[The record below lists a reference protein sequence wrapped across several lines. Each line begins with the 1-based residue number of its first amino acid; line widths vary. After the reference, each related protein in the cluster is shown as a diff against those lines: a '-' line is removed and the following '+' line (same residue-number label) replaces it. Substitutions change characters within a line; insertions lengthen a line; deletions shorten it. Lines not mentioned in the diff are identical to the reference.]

1 MMKSKFLVVIERGE
15 SNYSAYSPDVPGCIA
30 SGASVEETL
39 TNIRSALEFHLEGM
53 AEHGDPLPVPRTLNF
68 YVQNTDEISSDDII
82 AHVTIDTPEM
92 ALA

>member
-1 MMKSKFLVVIERGE
+1 MKSKFLVVIEKSE
-15 SNYSAYSPDVPGCIA
+15 ANYSAYSPDVPGCIA

-39 TNIRSALEFHLEGM
+39 ANIRSALEFHLEGM
-53 AEHGDPLPVPRTLNF
+53 AEHGDPIPVPRTLNF

-82 AHVTIDTPEM
+82 AHVTIDTTEM

>member
-1 MMKSKFLVVIERGE
+1 MKSTFLVVIEKGE
-15 SNYSAYSPDVPGCIA
+15 ANYSAYSPDVPGCIA

-53 AEHGDPLPVPRTLNF
+53 AEHGDPLPIPRTLNF
-68 YVQNTDEISSDDII
+68 YVQNTDEISSDDIL
-82 AHVTIDTPEM
+82 AHVILDTPEI